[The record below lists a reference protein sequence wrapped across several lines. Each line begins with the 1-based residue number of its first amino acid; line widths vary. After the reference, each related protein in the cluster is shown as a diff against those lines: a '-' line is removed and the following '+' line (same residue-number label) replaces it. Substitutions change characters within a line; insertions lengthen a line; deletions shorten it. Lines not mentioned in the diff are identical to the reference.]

1 MATTVSELIAKLGL
15 DNADYLKKM
24 DDSISKMQDF
34 GKRMTD
40 VGKSLSLG
48 LTAPLTAMAALSV
61 KAFDVQAKAEAR
73 LTAAMRANGEV
84 VEGNLQRYQ
93 ELASRLQAITNVGDE
108 TTLGLIATAQT
119 MGLTGD
125 AAFVAAKN
133 AVGLSQALGIGMDAA
148 LKMSAQAMQGNFDML
163 ARYVPALRNTESQ
176 TEKAA
181 IAQQFFASTLDQAQA
196 MATTGLGPM
205 QGLQGAIGDLMEIFG
220 EIITEAINPFIQTMQ
235 AFVQRL
241 QQVDKSTL
249 KWVVGIGALAA
260 ALGPILVT
268 IGFFVGTILPKL
280 ILGIKAV
287 TAVFS
292 VLSIKILAIIAVVAA
307 LASGVLYLW
316 YNWDAVMENMK
327 AITQRVINFILE
339 GFGKLYDFI
348 AKGARAVGLDSF
360 ADQMA
365 NVGAKV
371 RDLKKEVPA
380 VNTAFKSFGDTM
392 KEVWDDV
399 KNLIPTIERTT
410 DSFPDLE
417 DGITQAAQGSGQAI
431 QRLSATAIEGARGLS
446 VLGAGLTMTAEKMQ
460 LAKVEIGTLT
470 AGAGDM
476 TENFQFM
483 QNVLGGVHN
492 MMEGLF
498 STMLNGG
505 NAFQFIFQMIKQ
517 LVAQLA
523 AAAAMALILKLALPG
538 SQIAGMA
545 GSTGGMD
552 IKEIISAVLQGK
564 GMTKIGMAKPKPF
577 ATGGITTGPTLAL
590 IGDNPSGREAVIPF
604 ERMGEFMRMAGAGQ
618 GSQNITVSGVIRS
631 GDIWL
636 SNQQAQSN
644 LVRRLGV

>member
-15 DNADYLKKM
+15 DNADFLKKM

-34 GKRMTD
+34 GKKMTD

-48 LTAPLTAMAALSV
+48 LTAPLTAMAAVSV

-84 VEGNLQRYQ
+84 AEGNLQRYQ

-108 TTLGLIATAQT
+108 TTLGLIASAQT

-133 AVGLSQALGIGMDAA
+133 AVGLSKALGIGMDAA
-148 LKMSAQAMQGNFDML
+148 LKMSAQAMQGNYDLL
-163 ARYVPALRNTESQ
+163 ARQVPALRNATTEA
-176 TEKAA
+176 EKAA
-181 IAQQFFASTLDQAQA
+181 IAQQFFASTMEQATA
-196 MATTGLGPM
+196 MATTGLGPLE
-205 QGLQGAIGDLMEIFG
+205 GLQGAIGDLMEKFG
-220 EIITEAINPFIQTMQ
+220 EIIAEAINPFIQRLQ
-235 AFVQRL
+235 AFVERL

-249 KWVVGIGALAA
+249 KWIIGIGALAA

-307 LASGVLYLW
+307 LAAGVLYLW
-316 YNWDAVMENMK
+316 YNWDAVMENMR

-348 AKGARAVGLDSF
+348 AKGARAVGLDSL

-392 KEVWDDV
+392 KEVWSDV
-399 KNLIPTIERTT
+399 QNLIPTLEKKSDT
-410 DSFPDLE
+410 FEDLE
-417 DGITQAAQGSGQAI
+417 VTVTQAAQGSGQAI
-431 QRLSATAIEGARGLS
+431 QRLTATAIEGARGLG
-446 VLGAGLTMTAEKMQ
+446 VLGAGLTMTAEKMK
-460 LAKVEIGTLT
+460 LSKVAIVEYLQPFTPLL
-470 AGAGDM
+470 
-476 TENFQFM
+476 
-483 QNVLGGVHN
+483 QNVGFLNQALAGTQN
-492 MMEGLF
+492 FMEGLF
-498 STMLNGG
+498 GTMLNGG
-505 NAFQFIFQMIKQ
+505 NAFEFIFRMIKQ

-523 AAAAMALILKLALPG
+523 AAAAMAFLLKMALPFG
-538 SQIAGMA
+538 NFTSFVSQAG
-545 GSTGGMD
+545 GTGFADFFKMFAN
-552 IKEIISAVLQGK
+552 I
-564 GMTKIGMAKPKPF
+564 PRF
-577 ATGGITTGPTLAL
+577 ATGGITTGPTLAMV
-590 IGDNPSGREAVIPF
+590 GDNPSGREAIIPF